1 MKEFI
6 KMHLIG
12 FAVGGC
18 AGYVIGLLITFILNM
33 RWYMIIDIPKDHIDK
48 YIKAYGKEFNQLDIL
63 QEECAE
69 LIQAISKLK
78 RGKTDT
84 DIHLAVMSIIEEIT
98 HVAIS
103 SEIACRILYITED
116 DILNE
121 VNTKTR
127 RLGE

>member
-1 MKEFI
+1 
-6 KMHLIG
+6 
-12 FAVGGC
+12 
-18 AGYVIGLLITFILNM
+18 
-33 RWYMIIDIPKDHIDK
+33 MIINIPKDHIDK
-48 YIKAYGKEFNQLDIL
+48 YIKAYGKELNQLDIL

-84 DIHLAVMSIIEEIT
+84 EIHLAVMSIIEEIT

-121 VNTKTR
+121 VKNKTR

>member
-1 MKEFI
+1 
-6 KMHLIG
+6 
-12 FAVGGC
+12 
-18 AGYVIGLLITFILNM
+18 
-33 RWYMIIDIPKDHIDK
+33 MIINIPKDHIDK
-48 YIKAYGKEFNQLDIL
+48 YIEVYGKELNQLDIL

-103 SEIACRILYITED
+103 SEVACKILYITED

-121 VNTKTR
+121 VKSKTR